1 MTAFINLAET
11 NTETKKLEE
20 LTCKF
25 REVETQ
31 VDQLQ
36 QKKKKYLDMC
46 VNGILQYWLA
56 NDRAATTNVILGDI
70 SRTRVRNDGD

>member
-1 MTAFINLAET
+1 MTAFINLTET

-56 NDRAATTNVILGDI
+56 SDRAATTNVILGDI

>member
-1 MTAFINLAET
+1 
-11 NTETKKLEE
+11 
-20 LTCKF
+20 
-25 REVETQ
+25 
-31 VDQLQ
+31 
-36 QKKKKYLDMC
+36 MC